1 MISRRI
7 LRIKVL
13 QTIYSYYQNGDGDI
27 ARYEKELDYSIGR
40 SYDLYFML
48 LQLGVD
54 ICQYAKNRIESNK
67 QKLLATADDL
77 NPNLR
82 FANNKLI
89 AQLSEN
95 SVLQKRLSASKL
107 SWQKAPELIKRIYN
121 DLVASDQYA
130 DYMNAES
137 SSYEDDKKIIEFL
150 FENVVCECDLFYQ
163 TLEEMSIYW
172 TDTAEFI
179 IGMVLRTIERYRI
192 GYDSEY
198 KLMPMYKNEDDG
210 TFARKLFDKAVASCD
225 DYRKLISDNTTN
237 WDVERIAFL
246 DILIMQTAIA
256 EIETFPEIP
265 LKVTF
270 NEYIELAKHYST
282 SRSSNFINGVL
293 DKIVQ
298 ILRQEKRI
306 MKQAENNSQ
315 LTIEN

>member
-27 ARYEKELDYSIGR
+27 ARYEKELNYSIGR

-54 ICQYAKNRIESNK
+54 VCQYAKNRIESNK

-89 AQLSEN
+89 AQIGEN
-95 SVLQKRLSASKL
+95 STLQKHLAANKL
-107 SWQKAPELIKRIYN
+107 SWQKSPELIKRLYN
-121 DLVASDQYA
+121 DLTATDEYVA
-130 DYMNAES
+130 YMNAER
-137 SSYEDDKKIIEFL
+137 SSYEDDKKIIQFF
-150 FENVVCECDLFYQ
+150 FEHVVCDCELLYQ

-198 KLMPMYKNEDDG
+198 KLMSMYKNEEDG
-210 TFARKLFDKAVASCD
+210 TFARKLFDKAVASSD

-270 NEYIELAKHYST
+270 NEYIELAKYYST

-306 MKQAENNSQ
+306 MKQAESN
-315 LTIEN
+315 